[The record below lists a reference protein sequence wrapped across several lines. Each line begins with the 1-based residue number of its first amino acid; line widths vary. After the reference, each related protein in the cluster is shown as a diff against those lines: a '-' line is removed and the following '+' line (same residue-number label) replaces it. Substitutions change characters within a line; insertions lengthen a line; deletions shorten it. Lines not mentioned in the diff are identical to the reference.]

1 MASSPTPA
9 PAQSSGGLEP
19 NICGLLCWIPLGP
32 VPLIASI
39 VFLVADPYK
48 QNKFIRFHAFQNLF
62 FAGAMV
68 ALWIACLVVGAVLA
82 FAGPLALLMIP
93 VWFVLGFGALAVMI
107 FMCIK
112 AFGMQTTR
120 LPIIGDLA
128 AKQAGM

>member
-1 MASSPTPA
+1 MGTAPTPA
-9 PAQSSGGLEP
+9 PASTGGLEP

-62 FAGAMV
+62 FAA
-68 ALWIACLVVGAVLA
+68 ATVVIWFSLAIIGFVLA
-82 FAGPLALLMIP
+82 FAGPLALVMLPI
-93 VWFVLGFGALAVMI
+93 WLAFVVGILGTMI
-107 FMCIK
+107 FMAVK
-112 AFGMQTTR
+112 AFGNQTPK
-120 LPIIGDLA
+120 LPFIGPLA